1 MLAAL
6 GLAALM
12 WMQPHAAAPEPVEAD
27 PAIFVIRDHD
37 TTVYLF
43 GTLHVLSPGLKW
55 FDGPVEE
62 AFAQSDEL
70 VVETV
75 PEKTAAPA
83 NLPRTSR
90 PASLPQPAAPMA
102 HAASFLATTQ
112 DAVRAGQLRGMALDN
127 GADMVL
133 LRAAARSG
141 KLIEPLETLESQF
154 AMIAKLPGDNASGPA
169 APDAPPEGASP
180 SELSA
185 AMAQLEDAWANGEHR
200 LFSQMLDEM
209 EVTSPDAYRVL
220 FVERN
225 ARWSDWVAGRMR
237 RPGTAFVAIGAA
249 HLAGSDSL
257 LVRLAQR
264 GYISRRVRP

>member
-1 MLAAL
+1 MLTAL

-12 WMQPHAAAPEPVEAD
+12 WMQPQPAAVAPAMVEAD

-43 GTLHVLSPGLKW
+43 GTLHVLSPGLDW

-75 PEKTAAPA
+75 PIKTAVSAA
-83 NLPRTSR
+83 Q
-90 PASLPQPAAPMA
+90 AQPAVPMT
-102 HAASFLATTQ
+102 HAASFFATTQ
-112 DAVRAGQLRGMALDN
+112 DAVRAGESRGMALAN

-133 LRAAARSG
+133 LRAAAESG
-141 KLIEPLETLESQF
+141 KMVEPLETLDSQF
-154 AMIAKLPGDNASGPA
+154 RMIARIPGDTASFQSPPA
-169 APDAPPEGASP
+169 GRPEADP
-180 SELSA
+180 NELSL
-185 AMAQLEDAWANGEHR
+185 AMAQLEGAWANGEHA
-200 LFSQMLDEM
+200 LFRDMLSEM
-209 EVTSPDAYRVL
+209 QASAPDAYRVL

-237 RPGTAFVAIGAA
+237 QPGTAFVAVGAA
-249 HLAGSDSL
+249 HLAGDDSL

-264 GYISRRVRP
+264 GLISRRLR

>member
-12 WMQPHAAAPEPVEAD
+12 GMQPHAAAPAPVEAD

-75 PEKTAAPA
+75 PQKTAAPS
-83 NLPRTSR
+83 NLPRPSA
-90 PASLPQPAAPMA
+90 PASMQRPAAPMA

-112 DAVRAGQLRGMALDN
+112 DAVRAGQSRGMALNN

-154 AMIAKLPGDNASGPA
+154 AMIAKLPRDSAAITVPADATPQASA
-169 APDAPPEGASP
+169 A
-180 SELSA
+180 ELSK
-185 AMAQLEDAWANGEHR
+185 AMAQLEDAWANGEHG
-200 LFSQMLDEM
+200 LFRNMLDEM
-209 EVTSPDAYRVL
+209 QMTSPDAYRVL

-237 RPGTAFVAIGAA
+237 QPGTAFVAIGAA

-264 GYISRRVRP
+264 GYISRRVHR

>member
-6 GLAALM
+6 SLAALM
-12 WMQPHAAAPEPVEAD
+12 WIQPHAIAPEPVEAD

-43 GTLHVLSPGLKW
+43 GTLHVLSPGLEW

-62 AFAQSDEL
+62 AFSKSDEL

-75 PEKTAAPA
+75 PQKTAAPA
-83 NLPRTSR
+83 NLPRPPT

-112 DAVRAGQLRGMALDN
+112 DAVRAGRSRGMALDN

-141 KLIEPLETLESQF
+141 KPVEPLETLESQF
-154 AMIAKLPGDNASGPA
+154 AMIAKLPADSAAASLAADTTRNSRKPGPA
-169 APDAPPEGASP
+169 ASMRC
-180 SELSA
+180 SA
-185 AMAQLEDAWANGEHR
+185 RCWTKCR
-200 LFSQMLDEM
+200 
-209 EVTSPDAYRVL
+209 
-220 FVERN
+220 
-225 ARWSDWVAGRMR
+225 
-237 RPGTAFVAIGAA
+237 
-249 HLAGSDSL
+249 
-257 LVRLAQR
+257 
-264 GYISRRVRP
+264 

>member
-1 MLAAL
+1 MLGAI

-12 WMQPHAAAPEPVEAD
+12 WMLPQPPAEAPAALEAD

-43 GTLHVLSPGLKW
+43 GTLHVLSPGVRW

-70 VVETV
+70 VVETIPTKAV
-75 PEKTAAPA
+75 APVS
-83 NLPRTSR
+83 LPR
-90 PASLPQPAAPMA
+90 PAARIVP
-102 HAASFLATTQ
+102 AASFLNTTQ
-112 DAVRAGQLRGMALDN
+112 DAVRAGQSRGMALVN

-133 LRAAARSG
+133 LRAAAQSG
-141 KLIEPLETLESQF
+141 KMVEPLETLESQF
-154 AMIAKLPGDNASGPA
+154 TMIAKIPGDMATLPSPTEA
-169 APDAPPEGASP
+169 RPDD
-180 SELSA
+180 LSR
-185 AMAQLEDAWANGEHR
+185 AMAQLEFAWANGEQE
-200 LFSQMLDEM
+200 LFSDMLGEM
-209 EVTSPDAYRVL
+209 QASAPDAYRVL

-249 HLAGSDSL
+249 HLAGADSL

-264 GYISRRVRP
+264 GHISRRLR

>member
-1 MLAAL
+1 MLGAI

-12 WMQPHAAAPEPVEAD
+12 WMLPQPPAEAPAAVEAD

-43 GTLHVLSPGLKW
+43 GTLHVLSPGVRW

-70 VVETV
+70 VVETIPTKAV
-75 PEKTAAPA
+75 ATPT
-83 NLPRTSR
+83 LPG
-90 PASLPQPAAPMA
+90 PAARMTP
-102 HAASFLATTQ
+102 AASFLNTTQ
-112 DAVRAGQLRGMALDN
+112 DAVRAGHSRGMALAN

-133 LRAAARSG
+133 LRAAAAKG

-154 AMIAKLPGDNASGPA
+154 TMIAKIPGETASFPSPTEA
-169 APDAPPEGASP
+169 RAEASP
-180 SELSA
+180 EELSR
-185 AMAQLEDAWANGEHR
+185 AMAQLEFAWANGQHE
-200 LFSQMLDEM
+200 LFSEMLGEM
-209 EVTSPDAYRVL
+209 QASAPDAYRVL

-237 RPGTAFVAIGAA
+237 QPGTAFVAIGAA
-249 HLAGSDSL
+249 HLAGADSL

-264 GYISRRVRP
+264 GHISRRLR